1 MHVYDSKNKVDNP
14 SLSPCLSRFIYI
26 YNTHIRIYILLY
38 IHIIYI
44 IYIYNYIHTHYIHII
59 IYILYAP
66 FAEGNICKC
75 VLSGRNVAI
84 FLAASPAGE
93 LLFLPNS
100 FHRGEMAVP
109 VWAREKERSR
119 DNRPLARR
127 YGLWSSMLP
136 PRMGMGWTRKAS
148 IFSQNPALQEQ
159 GWGTQGSS
167 RLMPLESLGRRKVT
181 LLVSK
186 KSRTTSW
193 RWSPKELG
201 SWPHWVLF
209 TQSSTSVPS

>member
-1 MHVYDSKNKVDNP
+1 MCLERPKCGNFFGCK
-14 SLSPCLSRFIYI
+14 PCRRTALPPEFIS
-26 YNTHIRIYILLY
+26 
-38 IHIIYI
+38 
-44 IYIYNYIHTHYIHII
+44 
-59 IYILYAP
+59 
-66 FAEGNICKC
+66 
-75 VLSGRNVAI
+75 SG
-84 FLAASPAGE
+84 
-93 LLFLPNS
+93 
-100 FHRGEMAVP
+100 GEMAVP

-127 YGLWSSMLP
+127 YGLWSSMLL
-136 PRMGMGWTRKAS
+136 PRMGMGWTRNAS

>member
-1 MHVYDSKNKVDNP
+1 MSI
-14 SLSPCLSRFIYI
+14 SI
-26 YNTHIRIYILLY
+26 Y
-38 IHIIYI
+38 IHIQHTHTYIYI
-44 IYIYNYIHTHYIHII
+44 IIYTHYIHNIYI
-59 IYILYAP
+59 QLYTYTLYTYYYIYILYAP

-136 PRMGMGWTRKAS
+136 PRMGMGWTRNAS